1 MGKEKGNIFFTKGRV
16 FLKNSIFT
24 IPNLLSVFRLCL
36 IPFIT
41 TTYYRG
47 LEKAAVILLT
57 VSGVTDLLDGFIA
70 RRFHQISNFGK
81 LIDPIADKLTT
92 ASVVF
97 VLMLHH
103 SQICLVLIVL
113 VVKELLMLAGALS
126 LVKQGARPAEA
137 KLFGKLSTAY
147 LYLFFF
153 TVMIFD
159 VVQRYTATVFL
170 TPAAMWFLSGV
181 ACVLMICAVFQYTK
195 IFIGIKNGTY
205 NIQTEQFEGE
215 ISK

>member
-1 MGKEKGNIFFTKGRV
+1 M
-16 FLKNSIFT
+16 
-24 IPNLLSVFRLCL
+24 
-36 IPFIT
+36 
-41 TTYYRG
+41 
-47 LEKAAVILLT
+47 EKAAVVLLT
-57 VSGVTDLLDGFIA
+57 VSGITDTLDGFIA
-70 RRFHQISNFGK
+70 RRFHQISNLGK

-97 VLMLHH
+97 VLMLRH
-103 SQICLVLIVL
+103 SQIGLVLLVL
-113 VVKELLMLAGALS
+113 VIKELLMLTGAL
-126 LVKQGARPAEA
+126 LLAKQGTRPAEA

-147 LYLFFF
+147 LYMFFF

-159 VVQRYTATVFL
+159 LIQRYTAKVFL

-181 ACVLMICAVFQYTK
+181 ACVLMICALVQYTQ
-195 IFIGIKNGTY
+195 IYIGIKNGTY